1 MDMVMIILSLGLL
14 YLLTLDVD
22 MGQRSTA
29 ASTTTAATTTSATR
43 VHQAAAN
50 HTEWA
55 HAGVDREPCA
65 TWAAPT
71 QPPAFGM
78 LTPPQ
83 AFGTPNAGLIFNPL
97 FISSFKQIET
107 SKILI

>member
-50 HTEWA
+50 HTE
-55 HAGVDREPCA
+55 
-65 TWAAPT
+65 
-71 QPPAFGM
+71 
-78 LTPPQ
+78 
-83 AFGTPNAGLIFNPL
+83 
-97 FISSFKQIET
+97 
-107 SKILI
+107 